1 MDEKN
6 KQMQIRERGK
16 KDLDKEMELGARREM
31 QKEGY

>member
-6 KQMQIRERGK
+6 KQMQIRERK
-16 KDLDKEMELGARREM
+16 KDLDKEMELDARREM